1 VEQRLDGYD
10 GDGPDGGHYGFT
22 VTDANGCTATGSA
35 EVVEPDALEGTA
47 SATPVSCNGGADGT
61 ATAVVTGGTG
71 AYSYAW
77 SNGGDEATATGL
89 SAGGYAVTVTDENGC
104 TLVLA
109 ATVSEPALLLA
120 TATCRRGLLRRRR
133 QHHGDAHGRHG
144 AL

>member
-1 VEQRLDGYD
+1 
-10 GDGPDGGHYGFT
+10 

-35 EVVEPDALEGTA
+35 EVGEPDALEGTA

-109 ATVSEPALLLA
+109 ATVGEPALLLA
-120 TATCRRGLLRRRR
+120 TAIVPTRAATAAAAASR
-133 QHHGDAHGRHG
+133 
-144 AL
+144 